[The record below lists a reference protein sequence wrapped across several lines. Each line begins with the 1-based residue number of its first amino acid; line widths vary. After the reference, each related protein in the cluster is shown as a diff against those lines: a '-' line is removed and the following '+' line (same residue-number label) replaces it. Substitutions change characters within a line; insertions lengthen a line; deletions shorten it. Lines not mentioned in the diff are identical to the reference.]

1 MAARSARGGEL
12 GPRQERRVKLAIV
25 LVFGSFQFGA
35 PPERSQEGDRWLGV
49 DKAKHFV
56 VSAVIQSAG
65 HSLLR
70 TSGLEY
76 RESSVAAGVLTLSV
90 GVGKELWDRA
100 HGRYFSWK
108 DLTADGFGGSTGAVI
123 VRQVDR

>member
-1 MAARSARGGEL
+1 M
-12 GPRQERRVKLAIV
+12 KIAIV

-35 PPERSQEGDRWLGV
+35 PPARAPERDRWLAK

-56 VSAVIQSAG
+56 VSAVIQGAG

-70 TSGLEY
+70 AGGLEY
-76 RESSVAAGVLTLSV
+76 REASLSAGVLTLGV
-90 GVGKELWDRA
+90 GIGKELWDRSRV
-100 HGRYFSWK
+100 RYFSWK
-108 DLTADGFGGSTGAVI
+108 DLTADGLGAGVAATV